1 MELELKDFLKIIRT
15 RKLVIVNAILVVAI
29 IALAISFTQSPQYV
43 GEARVL
49 ITERDAGAALLGNV
63 IPEITGQP
71 ERALDTQVQL
81 LQMRPLLENTIREL
95 NLGITPRELEG
106 RIQVSAVGRTNIISV
121 NVSDSDPARAAAIAN
136 ELAEQFT
143 RWSRDHRRESIA
155 AAVDQ
160 VDARL
165 AEVED
170 EILTLGRKVQAEGRT
185 EELAAGLQVALSA
198 YSSLSQ
204 ERENLRIQ
212 EQLETGSARVVSP
225 AVINEDPVSP
235 NPLRNAILALS
246 IGMALGLGLAMLNEY
261 LDNTLKSSEE
271 VESIFGAPVLGMI
284 PLEKLEDTDQKRL
297 TIVDRPGSVA
307 AEAYRVLRNSLD
319 FVNFEHNI
327 KTLLITSA
335 APMEGKSTLSANL
348 AASLAQTGQN
358 VVLISCDFRR
368 PTTERFFGVQN
379 IIGLSDV
386 LRGAHTLKSALQRP
400 GDEHLLVLTA
410 GKMPPNPSEILGS
423 TKMQELIENLKEW
436 ADWIILDTP
445 PLLAVADATALA
457 RWADGTLIVTR
468 GGVSTRDAA
477 VKARDMLEMVGAK
490 IIGSVIWGLE
500 EKLAGGGYGYYGQY
514 SYSAYYQ
521 QPDVASR
528 SASSKRGHD
537 SGAKA
542 VVNVRNST
550 GASVPSVH
558 FPQETG
564 FRKAIRTVWRVL
576 VGVLG
581 IILVL
586 VVALAVLYIADQ
598 ALGWRIIENLVN
610 LLP

>member
-261 LDNTLKSSEE
+261 LDNTLKSS
-271 VESIFGAPVLGMI
+271 
-284 PLEKLEDTDQKRL
+284 
-297 TIVDRPGSVA
+297 
-307 AEAYRVLRNSLD
+307 
-319 FVNFEHNI
+319 
-327 KTLLITSA
+327 
-335 APMEGKSTLSANL
+335 
-348 AASLAQTGQN
+348 
-358 VVLISCDFRR
+358 
-368 PTTERFFGVQN
+368 
-379 IIGLSDV
+379 
-386 LRGAHTLKSALQRP
+386 
-400 GDEHLLVLTA
+400 
-410 GKMPPNPSEILGS
+410 
-423 TKMQELIENLKEW
+423 
-436 ADWIILDTP
+436 
-445 PLLAVADATALA
+445 
-457 RWADGTLIVTR
+457 
-468 GGVSTRDAA
+468 
-477 VKARDMLEMVGAK
+477 
-490 IIGSVIWGLE
+490 
-500 EKLAGGGYGYYGQY
+500 
-514 SYSAYYQ
+514 
-521 QPDVASR
+521 
-528 SASSKRGHD
+528 
-537 SGAKA
+537 
-542 VVNVRNST
+542 
-550 GASVPSVH
+550 
-558 FPQETG
+558 
-564 FRKAIRTVWRVL
+564 
-576 VGVLG
+576 
-581 IILVL
+581 
-586 VVALAVLYIADQ
+586 
-598 ALGWRIIENLVN
+598 
-610 LLP
+610 

>member
-15 RKLVIVNAILVVAI
+15 RKLVIVSAVLVVTMTV
-29 IALAISFTQSPQYV
+29 LAISFIQSPQYV
-43 GEARVL
+43 GESRIL
-49 ITERDAGAALLGNV
+49 ITERAAGAALLGNV

-71 ERALDTQVQL
+71 ERALETQVQL

-95 NLGITPRELEG
+95 NLGVTPGELEE
-106 RIQVSAVGRTNIISV
+106 RIRVSAVGRTNIISV
-121 NVSDSDPARAAAIAN
+121 NVHDSDPARAAAIAN
-136 ELAEQFT
+136 EVAEQFVS
-143 RWSRDHRRESIA
+143 WSRDHRRESIA

-165 AEVED
+165 TEVED
-170 EILTLGRKVQAEGRT
+170 EILTLGRKVQDEGRT
-185 EELAAGLQVALSA
+185 EELAVELQVALST
-198 YSSLSQ
+198 YSSLAQ

-212 EQLETGSARVVSP
+212 EQLETGLARVVSP
-225 AVINEDPVSP
+225 AVINENPISP
-235 NPLRNAILALS
+235 NPLRNVILALAV
-246 IGMALGLGLAMLNEY
+246 GMALGLGLAMLNEY

-335 APMEGKSTLSANL
+335 APVEGKSTVSANL

-368 PTTERFFGVQN
+368 PTTDRLFGLQN

-436 ADWIILDTP
+436 SDWIILDTP

-457 RWADGTLIVTR
+457 RWADGTPIVTR

-477 VKARDMLEMVGAK
+477 VKARDMLDMVGAK

-500 EKLAGGGYGYYGQY
+500 EKLAEGGYGYYGQY
-514 SYSAYYQ
+514 SYSTYYQ
-521 QPDVASR
+521 QPEATSR
-528 SASSKRGHD
+528 SGNSKRGHD
-537 SGAKA
+537 SGARA

-550 GASVPSVH
+550 EMSAPSVY
-558 FPQETG
+558 FPQESG
-564 FRKAIRTVWRVL
+564 LRKAIRTAQRVV

-581 IILVL
+581 VTLVL
-586 VVALAVLYIADQ
+586 IVVAAVLYIFDHAF
-598 ALGWRIIENLVN
+598 GWQIIENLVD

>member
-1 MELELKDFLKIIRT
+1 VELELKDFLKIIRT

-198 YSSLSQ
+198 YSPLSQ

-528 SASSKRGHD
+528 SASSKRGYD

-550 GASVPSVH
+550 GASVPSVY

>member
-1 MELELKDFLKIIRT
+1 MELELKDFLKIVRT
-15 RKLVIVNAILVVAI
+15 RKLVIISAVLVVTLT
-29 IALAISFTQSPQYV
+29 ALAISFIQPPQYV
-43 GEARVL
+43 GESRVL
-49 ITERDAGAALLGNV
+49 ITERAPGAALLGNV

-71 ERALDTQVQL
+71 ERALETQVQL

-95 NLGITPRELEG
+95 NLGVTPRELEG
-106 RIQVSAVGRTNIISV
+106 RIQVSAVGRTNIILVSV
-121 NVSDSDPARAAAIAN
+121 RDSDPARAAAIAN
-136 ELAEQFT
+136 EVAEQFVS
-143 RWSRDHRRESIA
+143 WSRDHRRESIA

-165 AEVED
+165 TEVED
-170 EILTLGRKVQAEGRT
+170 AILTFGRKVQDEGRT
-185 EELAAGLQVALSA
+185 EELAAELQVALST

-225 AVINEDPVSP
+225 AVINEDPISP
-235 NPLRNAILALS
+235 NPLRNAILALA
-246 IGMALGLGLAMLNEY
+246 IGLALGLGLAMLSEY

-297 TIVDRPGSVA
+297 TIVDRPGSFA

-335 APMEGKSTLSANL
+335 APVEGKSTVSANL

-368 PTTERFFGVQN
+368 PTTDRLFGLQN

-477 VKARDMLEMVGAK
+477 VKARDMLDMVGAK
-490 IIGSVIWGLE
+490 IIGSVVWGLE
-500 EKLAGGGYGYYGQY
+500 EKYAEGGYGYYGQY

-521 QPDVASR
+521 QPEATNR
-528 SASSKRGHD
+528 SGNSKRGHD
-537 SGAKA
+537 SGART

-550 GASVPSVH
+550 EMSTPSVY

-564 FRKAIRTVWRVL
+564 LRKAIRTAQRVV

-581 IILVL
+581 VTLVL
-586 VVALAVLYIADQ
+586 IVVAAVLYIFDHAF
-598 ALGWRIIENLVN
+598 GWQIIENLVE

>member
-15 RKLVIVNAILVVAI
+15 RKLVIVSAVLVVTMTV
-29 IALAISFTQSPQYV
+29 LAISFIQSPQYV
-43 GEARVL
+43 GESRIL
-49 ITERDAGAALLGNV
+49 ITERAAGAALLGNV

-71 ERALDTQVQL
+71 ERALETQVQL

-95 NLGITPRELEG
+95 NLGVTPGELEE
-106 RIQVSAVGRTNIISV
+106 RIRVSAVGRTNIISV
-121 NVSDSDPARAAAIAN
+121 NVHDSDPARAAAIAN
-136 ELAEQFT
+136 EVAEQFVS
-143 RWSRDHRRESIA
+143 WSRDHRRESIA

-165 AEVED
+165 TEVED
-170 EILTLGRKVQAEGRT
+170 EILTLGRKVQDEGRT
-185 EELAAGLQVALSA
+185 EELAVELQVALST
-198 YSSLSQ
+198 YSSLAQ

-212 EQLETGSARVVSP
+212 EQLETGLARVVSP
-225 AVINEDPVSP
+225 AVINENPISP
-235 NPLRNAILALS
+235 NPLRNVILALAV
-246 IGMALGLGLAMLNEY
+246 GMALGLGLAMLNEY

-335 APMEGKSTLSANL
+335 APVEGKSTVSANL

-368 PTTERFFGVQN
+368 PTTDRLFGLQN

-436 ADWIILDTP
+436 SDWIILDTP

-477 VKARDMLEMVGAK
+477 VKARDMLDMVGAK

-500 EKLAGGGYGYYGQY
+500 EKLAEGGYGYYGQY
-514 SYSAYYQ
+514 SYSTYYQ
-521 QPDVASR
+521 QPEATSR
-528 SASSKRGHD
+528 SGNSKRGHD
-537 SGAKA
+537 SGARA

-550 GASVPSVH
+550 EMSAPSVY
-558 FPQETG
+558 FPQESG
-564 FRKAIRTVWRVL
+564 LRKAIRTAQRVV

-581 IILVL
+581 VTLVL
-586 VVALAVLYIADQ
+586 IVVAAVLYIFDHAF
-598 ALGWRIIENLVN
+598 GWQIIENLVD